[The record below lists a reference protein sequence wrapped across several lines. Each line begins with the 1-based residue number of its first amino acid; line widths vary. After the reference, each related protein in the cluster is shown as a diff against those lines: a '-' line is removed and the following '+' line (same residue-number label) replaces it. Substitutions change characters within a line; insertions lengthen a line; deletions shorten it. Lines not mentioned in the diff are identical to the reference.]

1 LGIVD
6 PQRHLFRAPSKEA
19 AVEHA
24 KSVAAANQPSQVV
37 LLDEFGRLIP
47 IAHYQLPRYPTPQ
60 FGNGGEG
67 SVLEAAVK
75 ALLIG
80 GLLAAGVAVLG
91 DVVEKVGREPEKG
104 TSKAQETEKATVAGA
119 PKTANFLPDSMRKH
133 SSSAAPA
140 VFINCPFDPSYR
152 SLFDAIVFAVMA
164 LGFEPRCALERD
176 TGTEER
182 LKKIVEIIHSCRLGI
197 HDL

>member
-1 LGIVD
+1 MLINEGAITGSTVHVVPVEGGNWGVVD
-6 PQRHLFRAPSKEA
+6 PQRRLFTAPSKAA

-47 IAHYQLPRYPTPQ
+47 IAHYQLPRYPTPH

-67 SVLEAAVK
+67 SVFEAAVK

-91 DVVEKVGREPEKG
+91 EVVEKVDRELEKG
-104 TSKAQETEKATVAGA
+104 TSK
-119 PKTANFLPDSMRKH
+119 PKKR
-133 SSSAAPA
+133 
-140 VFINCPFDPSYR
+140 R
-152 SLFDAIVFAVMA
+152 
-164 LGFEPRCALERD
+164 RQR
-176 TGTEER
+176 
-182 LKKIVEIIHSCRLGI
+182 
-197 HDL
+197 